1 MEWMRLNIEM
11 ANALYAKEAAHELY
25 LDLATMSNSI
35 PFARPKLFC
44 LIGSYLPGYKAG
56 GPIRTLSNMVSQLSG
71 EFEFLIVTRDRDIS
85 DSVPYPNIMIDK
97 WNSVGQASV
106 FYASP
111 AMFSFFSLM
120 RLLKDTPHDLL
131 YLNSFFSPV
140 TTVLP
145 LIIRRLG
152 LYGKKPVILAP
163 RGEFSL
169 GALAL
174 KATKKQ
180 LYIAFAKVTGIYR
193 QLLWQASSNFESEDI
208 RRTMFN
214 TMVSSNIMV
223 APDLIPLPQLTKE
236 ERASFLHVVRTPGP
250 LRIVFLSRIS
260 PKKNLDYLLRALNKV
275 TVAVELSIYGTA
287 EDSAY
292 WSQCQRLIQGL
303 PLHISVT
310 YRGEVTHEQVAKTF
324 TAHDLFVFPT
334 RGENFGHVIYESLA
348 VGTAVIIS
356 DQTPWKADPHGAV
369 KVLALDQLDEWAA
382 VINDRARFND
392 QAYAAQRTA
401 SVHYANTYLATSPAI
416 EQNRSLFFSA
426 LSRSSL

>member
-1 MEWMRLNIEM
+1 MN
-11 ANALYAKEAAHELY
+11 
-25 LDLATMSNSI
+25 
-35 PFARPKLFC
+35 PKVLCFVDF
-44 LIGSYLPGYKAG
+44 YLPGYKAG

-85 DSVPYPNIMIDK
+85 DLVPYPNIMIDK

-111 AMFSFFSLM
+111 AMFSLFGMM
-120 RLLKDTPHDLL
+120 RLLRDTPHDLL
-131 YLNSFFSPV
+131 YLNSFFSPDA
-140 TTVLP
+140 TIMP
-145 LIIRRLG
+145 LIIRRFG
-152 LYGKKPVILAP
+152 LYGNKPVIIAP
-163 RGEFSL
+163 RGEFSQ
-169 GALAL
+169 GAQVL
-174 KATKKQ
+174 KATKKK

-193 QLLWQASSNFESEDI
+193 KLVWQASSNFESEDI

-214 TMVSSNIMV
+214 IMD
-223 APDLIPLPQLTKE
+223 APSIIIAPNLILLPQLTKE
-236 ERASFLHVVRTPGP
+236 ELTSLQKVVRTPGP
-250 LRIVFLSRIS
+250 LHIVFLSRIS
-260 PKKNLDYLLRALNKV
+260 PKKNLDYLLRVLNKV
-275 TVAVELSIYGTA
+275 TVAVELSIYGPI

-292 WSQCQRLIQGL
+292 WLLCQSLIQTF
-303 PLHISVT
+303 PSYISVT

-324 TAHDLFVFPT
+324 TTHDLFVFPT

-348 VGTAVIIS
+348 AGTAVIIS

-401 SVHYANTYLATSPAI
+401 AVHYANTYLATSPAF
-416 EQNRSLFFSA
+416 EQNRSLFLLA
-426 LSRSSL
+426 LSGSS